1 MALVLSMPI
10 AFDGLHRLSDEMAAL
25 CLPFH
30 AAWVMFEWMALV
42 HQGMRGST
50 SAALGGQ
57 EQVHITGWWS
67 KSVAMISQ
75 QSFHETEFFVGNRH
89 GPANAFAPQ
98 SFLVAPGFNGEDR
111 AFQKEHVDTLV
122 DERAPKSIG
131 PAIGAILKF
140 GHPPQSSV
148 LAIFL
153 VGSLRHA
160 VHCAPK
166 PADPPRNLCFRADR

>member
-1 MALVLSMPI
+1 MSMPI
-10 AFDGLHRLSDEMAAL
+10 AIDGLHRLPKEMTAL
-25 CLPFH
+25 CLAFH
-30 AAWVMFEWMALV
+30 AAWVMFERMPLV
-42 HQGMRGST
+42 HQGMRGSA

-57 EQVHITGWWS
+57 EQVHIAGWWS
-67 KSVAMISQ
+67 KSVAMICQ
-75 QSFHETEFFVGNRH
+75 QSFHETKFFVWYRH

-98 SFLVAPGFNGEDR
+98 SLLVAPSFNGKDR

-148 LAIFL
+148 LAIF
-153 VGSLRHA
+153 VVVSLRHA

-166 PADPPRNLCFRADR
+166 PALPPRNPCFRADR